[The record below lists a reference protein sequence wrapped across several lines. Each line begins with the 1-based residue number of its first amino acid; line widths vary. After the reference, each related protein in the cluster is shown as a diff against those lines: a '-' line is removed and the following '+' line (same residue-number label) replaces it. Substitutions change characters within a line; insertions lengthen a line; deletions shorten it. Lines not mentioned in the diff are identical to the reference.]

1 MKKILIL
8 GAGGQALNV
17 IDILLNE
24 QSDFVPFGIIDINT
38 KKKKLLGIS
47 VIGKD
52 NQLADLKKKHKID
65 YAFPAIG
72 YGPNTDNS
80 QRKKIFIKLKKLNF
94 KIPNIISSKAIL
106 RSGVKLGYGNLIQ
119 PGAIVDTQVTIHNN
133 ISVGANCIVGHNSTI
148 SDHVTISGG
157 AIIKGNMRIGEGTF
171 LGMNCAIN
179 NDVGKWCKIGPC
191 TTNLHK
197 IKDRTILTVKN
208 NFIFSY

>member
-1 MKKILIL
+1 MRKILIL

-24 QSDFVPFGIIDINT
+24 QTEYVPFGIVDNKV
-38 KKKKLLGIS
+38 KKKKILGIS

-52 NQLADLKKKHKID
+52 NQLSYFKKKYKIE

-80 QRKKIFIKLKKLNF
+80 LRKKIFVKLKKLNF

-106 RSGVKLGYGNLIQ
+106 RSGVKLGHGNLIQ
-119 PGAIVDTQVTIHNN
+119 PGAIVDTQANIQNN
-133 ISVGANCIVGHNSTI
+133 ISVGANCIVGHNSI
-148 SDHVTISGG
+148 IKDHVTISGG
-157 AIIKGNMRIGEGTF
+157 TTIKGNMRIGEGTF

-179 NDVGKWCKIGPC
+179 NDIGKWCKIGPC

-208 NFIFSY
+208 NFTFSY